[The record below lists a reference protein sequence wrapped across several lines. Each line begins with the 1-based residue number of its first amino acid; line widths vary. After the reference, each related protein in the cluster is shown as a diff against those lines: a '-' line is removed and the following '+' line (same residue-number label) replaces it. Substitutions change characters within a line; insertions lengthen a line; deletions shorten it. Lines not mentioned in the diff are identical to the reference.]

1 LMSFRNEQALDDLL
15 FNNWNTMTNTMEYLY
30 FDLYDDDILL
40 KNEYQHY
47 MYKLSKCKYLCNGR
61 NRLMMFEGFFI
72 EMLERGCDAQEGLD
86 IFINNCI
93 KYNDIDFYK
102 HRNTNITFDIN
113 SHNRF
118 LCNIINIFIYYGA
131 TPKMDIIFTKIF
143 QDVFYDNISYE
154 ILSKKFSSI
163 IRLINILMPY
173 YDEIIKINRS
183 ALLTTFNSEIFNINR
198 SNNIID
204 LIDRYD
210 KYEINWNNIDV
221 LNDDELSYHYQEIVN
236 IDDINVKNE
245 QYKLFKFILIKSKS
259 NYLQTK

>member
-1 LMSFRNEQALDDLL
+1 LISFRNEQALDDLL

-30 FDLYDDDILL
+30 FDLYDDDKLL
-40 KNEYQHY
+40 KNEYHHY
-47 MYKLSKCKYLCNGR
+47 MYKLSKCKYLCNAKT
-61 NRLMMFEGFFI
+61 RLMMFEGFFV

-102 HRNTNITFDIN
+102 HSNNNITSIIN

-131 TPKMDIIFTKIF
+131 TPKMDKIFTKIF
-143 QDVFYDNISYE
+143 QDVFNADISYE

-163 IRLINILMPY
+163 IRLIDILMPY
-173 YDEIIKINRS
+173 YDEIIKITRS
-183 ALLTTFNSEIFNINR
+183 DLLTTLNSKNFNINR
-198 SNNIID
+198 LNNIID
-204 LIDRYD
+204 LIDKYD

-221 LNDDELSYHYQEIVN
+221 LNDDELSYHYQEIIN
-236 IDDINVKNE
+236 IADNNVKNE
-245 QYKLFKFILIKSKS
+245 RYELFKFILLKSKS
-259 NYLQTK
+259 NYLQTI